1 MIESRRVAVLETA
14 SQLIGRAVAL
24 LGCLVLLGWALD
36 IPTLRNPLPGS
47 VAMKANTAMAFVLSA
62 VPLGLWRDRRTWR
75 HAIARGC
82 AALVVLVGVLTLA
95 EYAFGWDLHIDE
107 WLFRDAVGAP
117 GASHPGR
124 MAPLTALGFVLL
136 GLAEMTLDLARAGAL
151 GQWLAIA
158 VGYLGVLNLVGN
170 AYRAQGLSHLYSPA
184 SAYTEM
190 PLLTAGVFVVVSG
203 AVLCARPDRGM
214 MAIATSQTAGGVV
227 ARRLLPAALGLPL
240 VLGWLRLLGERAGLW
255 TFQAGWGLLA
265 LSTLTVFVV
274 IVWRSARV
282 LHQTDGQRQQVEAA
296 LRRAR
301 DDLETQV
308 QQRTRDLS
316 ETVHALQVEVDER
329 QRVEQAL
336 RESERRYR
344 DLVDSSRGLIC
355 IHDLDGTVLSV
366 NPAAA
371 RLLGYTAAELVGRN
385 LREILAPSVQPLFP
399 QYLER
404 IRQAPADEGVMRV
417 VTRAGEERLWA
428 YSNVR
433 YEEPG
438 RPPYVLGHAQ
448 DITAL
453 KRAEHLARQAEAL
466 RSVAQLANAA
476 AHEINNPLAIVAGQL
491 EMLKGQSSDDPDTLT
506 RIEKARAAVLRIQ
519 TILGSMARITR
530 LERLDWSPNLP
541 PLLDLRRSGAPDAD
555 GTSTPDDA
563 PQA

>member
-1 MIESRRVAVLETA
+1 MDPMVETPRVALLETA
-14 SQLIGRAVAL
+14 SQLMGRAVAL
-24 LGCLVLLGWALD
+24 VGCLVLLGWALD
-36 IPTLRNPLPGS
+36 IPSLKNLLTGS
-47 VAMKANTAMAFVLSA
+47 VTMKANAATAFVLSA

-82 AALVVLVGVLTLA
+82 AALVVLIGVLTLT

-107 WLFRDAVGAP
+107 WLFRDAVDAP
-117 GASHPGR
+117 GTSHPGR

-136 GLAEMTLDLARAGAL
+136 GLAELTLDHARADAL

-158 VGYLGVLNLVGN
+158 VGYLGVLNLVGY
-170 AYRAQGLSHLYSPA
+170 AYRVQGLSHLYSPA

-190 PLLTAGVFVVVSG
+190 ALHTAGAFVVVSG
-203 AVLCARPDRGM
+203 AVLCARPERGM

-265 LSTLTVFVV
+265 LSTLTVLVV

-296 LRRAR
+296 LRRAH

-308 QQRTRDLS
+308 QQRTRALS
-316 ETVHALQVEVDER
+316 ETVHALQMEMDER

-336 RESERRYR
+336 
-344 DLVDSSRGLIC
+344 
-355 IHDLDGTVLSV
+355 
-366 NPAAA
+366 
-371 RLLGYTAAELVGRN
+371 
-385 LREILAPSVQPLFP
+385 
-399 QYLER
+399 
-404 IRQAPADEGVMRV
+404 
-417 VTRAGEERLWA
+417 
-428 YSNVR
+428 
-433 YEEPG
+433 
-438 RPPYVLGHAQ
+438 
-448 DITAL
+448 
-453 KRAEHLARQAEAL
+453 RQAEAL

-476 AHEINNPLAIVAGQL
+476 AHEINNPLSIVAGQL
-491 EMLKGQSSDDPDTLT
+491 EMLKGQSSNDPDTLA

-555 GTSTPDDA
+555 ETSTPDDA
-563 PQA
+563 SQA